1 MARKPADI
9 VIYDKAQTTAL
20 EGLHKAMGGFGQA
33 VVDCDAVGIPLADAF
48 QAIGVEV
55 PAFLRPMLNQL
66 SGKLPSA
73 NGKGKGKS
81 KDIVKIEDSS
91 ALS

>member
-1 MARKPADI
+1 MGKKPADI
-9 VIYDKAQTTAL
+9 IVYDREQTKAL

-33 VVDCDAVGIPLADAF
+33 VIDCDAAGIPLADAF
-48 QAIGVEV
+48 QAIGVEI
-55 PAFLRPMLNQL
+55 PSFLRPMLNQL

-73 NGKGKGKS
+73 NGKGKSKS

-91 ALS
+91 PQT